1 MKLAIKSGVESR
13 EICVWKQK
21 GIGITKIKTQRIIYL
36 SDFISSSISNE
47 EGCLL
52 CFWVVKKKVD
62 INQELKIYQMGTKIE
77 VKIKAVI
84 ETKYHQSQGW
94 MGKKVNMVRD
104 TGSKWAAQ
112 EPL

>member
-1 MKLAIKSGVESR
+1 
-13 EICVWKQK
+13 
-21 GIGITKIKTQRIIYL
+21 
-36 SDFISSSISNE
+36 
-47 EGCLL
+47 
-52 CFWVVKKKVD
+52 
-62 INQELKIYQMGTKIE
+62 MGTKIE